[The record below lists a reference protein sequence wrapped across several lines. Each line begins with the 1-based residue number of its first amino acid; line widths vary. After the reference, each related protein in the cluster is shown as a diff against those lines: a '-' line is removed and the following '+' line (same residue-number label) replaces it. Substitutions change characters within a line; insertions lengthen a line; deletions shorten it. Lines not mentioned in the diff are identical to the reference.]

1 MITILMATYNGARY
15 LAEQINSLLSQT
27 EQGFVLHIQDDRSTD
42 ETDSI
47 LHAYAAKY
55 PEKIF
60 VHTREQNSG
69 GAKWNFLDLMV
80 NFPDDYVMLC
90 DQDDVWL
97 PNKIALTLQAMQ
109 RMENEFG
116 AETPILVHTD
126 LTVVDESLN
135 TIAESLNRMLD
146 LRMEYGILSSQTVQN
161 TVTGCT
167 AMYNRA
173 LAQRIRIPRA
183 CIVHDWWLGMMAVCF
198 GKKEYIPDKT
208 LFYRQHGANSIGAK
222 NVVSLSYIAQKML
235 RPKKIREQLDAT
247 YQQAEEFLHVYS
259 DLLSAEQQQFLRAF
273 ISIPSHRKIRRW
285 LMSKRLGTLKH
296 GFIRRLAQFL
306 YI

>member
-1 MITILMATYNGARY
+1 MITILMATYNGARF
-15 LAEQINSLLSQT
+15 LAEQIDSLLSQT
-27 EQGFVLHIQDDRSTD
+27 EQDFVLHIQDDRSTD

-47 LHAYAAKY
+47 LRAYAEKY

-60 VHTREQNSG
+60 IHARTQNSG
-69 GAKWNFLDLMV
+69 GAKWNFLDLMA
-80 NFPDDYVMLC
+80 NYQDDYVMLC

-97 PNKIALTLQAMQ
+97 PDKITLTLQAMQ
-109 RMENEFG
+109 RTEKAYGTEM
-116 AETPILVHTD
+116 PILVHTD

-135 TIAESLNRMLD
+135 TVAESLNRMLD

-173 LAQRIRIPRA
+173 LAQRIRVPQA

-198 GKKEYIPDKT
+198 GKKEYLPDKT
-208 LFYRQHGANSIGAK
+208 LLYRQHGANSIGAK
-222 NVVSLSYIAQKML
+222 NVVSFSFIMNKILH
-235 RPKKIREQLDAT
+235 PEKIREQLGAT
-247 YQQAEEFLHVYS
+247 YQQAGEFLRVYD
-259 DLLSAEQQQFLRAF
+259 DLLNAEQRQFLSEYA
-273 ISIPSHRKIRRW
+273 SIPSHGKIRRW
-285 LMSKRLGTLKH
+285 LISQRLSALKR